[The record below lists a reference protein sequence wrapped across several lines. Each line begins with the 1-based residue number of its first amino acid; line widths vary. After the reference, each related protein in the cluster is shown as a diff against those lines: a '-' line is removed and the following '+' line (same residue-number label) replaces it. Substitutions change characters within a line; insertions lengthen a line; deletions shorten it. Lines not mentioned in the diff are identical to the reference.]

1 MQSRAPNG
9 IATEHDVPAL
19 PNTVTEL
26 LDGTDP
32 ARHIGFTLQLMTAD
46 PDGWPRLA
54 LLSAGEVIAVN
65 PTRFRIALW
74 PESRT
79 TANLTRSGRAT
90 LAFVVDNTA
99 YSVRLSACR
108 GEDLAEPAR
117 LAVFDSRIV
126 EVRCDVAPYAVL
138 ESGIRFRLVDES
150 AVVDR
155 WRTTTA
161 ALIRHSGC
169 EHGGN
174 N

>member
-1 MQSRAPNG
+1 MQSRAPDG
-9 IATEHDVPAL
+9 SATQEDAPKL
-19 PNTVTEL
+19 PKTVTDL

-32 ARHIGFTLQLMTAD
+32 ARQVGLTLQLMTAD

-74 PESRT
+74 PDSRT
-79 TANLTRSGRAT
+79 TANLTRSGQAT
-90 LAFVVDNTA
+90 LAFVVANAA

-108 GEDLAEPAR
+108 GEDLAEPAG
-117 LAVFDSRIV
+117 LAVFDGRVV

-138 ESGIRFRLVDES
+138 ESGIRFRLVDEN

-161 ALIRHSGC
+161 ALIGHSGC
-169 EHGGN
+169 EHDGDN
-174 N
+174 